1 MTSPFMDEPR
11 TSRVGPPGAIA
22 TAAETLIRRARAED
36 VPALAW
42 VRSASW
48 RAAYRGIIPERALAR
63 TAELDLARMRRA
75 VSDRRWGQLVWVA
88 HDPDG
93 TVFGYTWSGP
103 QLDRSCAPF
112 LGEIYELYLHPA
124 WQRRGIG
131 QRLLVHTVWDLVGR
145 GLNPPMLWVL
155 AENTARDFYA
165 ACGAVA
171 FGQRRIDVGGRVTA
185 KLGYGWPDALPL
197 PDVPALRR
205 RSGA

>member
-1 MTSPFMDEPR
+1 MPHASSRMDDRR
-11 TSRVGPPGAIA
+11 TNAIA
-22 TAAETLIRRARAED
+22 TAAETRLRRARIDD
-36 VPALAW
+36 VAALAW

-48 RAAYRGIIPERALAR
+48 RAAYRGIIPERTLAR
-63 TAELDLARMRRA
+63 TAELDLSRMRRA
-75 VSDRRWGQLVWVA
+75 VSDRRFGQSVWVA

-93 TVFGYTWSGP
+93 TIFGYTWSGP
-103 QLDRSCAPF
+103 QVDRTCAPF

-131 QRLLVHTVWDLVGR
+131 RRLLVHTVWDLVGR
-145 GLNPPMLWVL
+145 GLNPAMLWVL

-171 FGQRRIDVGGRVTA
+171 LGQRRVDVGGRVTS

-197 PDVPALRR
+197 PDLPALR
-205 RSGA
+205 GAPARPR